1 MTGYDLIVAGGRVVL
16 PGLGL
21 VDADIAIAGGRI
33 AAISAPG
40 QAGSADATLD
50 ARNLVVMPAALDVH
64 LHLGHG
70 NDISRPRVPADANAE
85 TGAAARGG
93 IATMIPY
100 LMASEPFETIFK
112 DVVSTTA
119 AGARIDFSYHFI
131 ISTPDQLAGV
141 PRYISE
147 HGVPTFKF
155 FMNNRGGEGKRL
167 GLPDID
173 DGAFFK
179 LFELA
184 AQHGGM
190 VCPHPENIEIAWVL
204 RDRTMRADPQG
215 SGGLASW
222 NATRP
227 AFVEAEAVQRAGFL
241 ARVTGAEVYIVHTS
255 SAEALRSAEM
265 QRGAGAKV
273 WIETCPHY
281 LTHDVTWEGGVVA
294 KINPPLREAADREA
308 LWNGLLSGAID
319 TVATDHVHRGIG
331 SKAGS
336 IWQASPGCPG
346 METMLPVLLSE
357 GHHKRGLSLPRIA
370 ELVSSNPAKSMGLCA
385 RKGRIAPGLDA
396 DLTFID
402 VHGETRVENA
412 SVTSSAGYSIYDGW
426 RLKGSVRH
434 TMVRGALVFRDGV
447 LDDRAVGSGQF
458 LRRTLGPAR

>member
-1 MTGYDLIVAGGRVVL
+1 MTSHDLIVAGGRVVH
-16 PGLGL
+16 PTLGL
-21 VDADIAIAGGRI
+21 IEADIAIADGRI
-33 AAISAPG
+33 AAIAAPG
-40 QAGSADATLD
+40 HAGTAAAMLD
-50 ARNLVVMPAALDVH
+50 ARHLVVMPAALDVH

-70 NDISRPRVPADANAE
+70 NDISRPRVALDADRE
-85 TGAAARGG
+85 TAAAAHGG

-100 LMASEPFETIFK
+100 LMASEPFEKIF
-112 DVVSTTA
+112 DEVVATTE

-131 ISTPDQLAGV
+131 ISTPEQLAGV
-141 PRYISE
+141 PRYITE
-147 HGVPTFKF
+147 QGVPTFKF

-204 RDRTMRADPQG
+204 RDRTMRADPEG
-215 SGGLASW
+215 RGGLAAW

-227 AFVEAEAVQRAGFL
+227 PFVEAEAVQRAGFL
-241 ARVTGAEVYIVHTS
+241 ARVTGAPVYIVHTS
-255 SAEALRSAEM
+255 SAEALRSAEL
-265 QRGAGAKV
+265 QRASGARV

-281 LTHDVTWEGGVVA
+281 LTHDVTWDGGVVA

-308 LWNGLLSGAID
+308 LWGGLISGAID
-319 TVATDHVHRGIG
+319 TVATDHVHRGIDAKTG
-331 SKAGS
+331 T

-357 GHHKRGLSLPRIA
+357 GHHKRGLSLSRIA
-370 ELVSSNPAKSMGLCA
+370 ELVSANPAKAMGLGAC
-385 RKGRIAPGLDA
+385 KGALAPGFDA
-396 DLTFID
+396 DLAFLDIN
-402 VHGETRVENA
+402 GETRVENA
-412 SVTSSAGYSIYDGW
+412 SVASSAGYSIYDGW

-434 TMVRGALVFRDGV
+434 TMARGRLVLRDGV
-447 LDDRAVGSGQF
+447 LDDSAVGQGRF
-458 LRRTLGPAR
+458 LRRRLR